1 MEMLSA
7 LDATF
12 IYLEGEHSP
21 MAIGGVYIIDARDA
35 PAGFGYRAWRDLVA
49 SRLPL
54 SKVFRQRLVE
64 VPLDLS
70 FPYWVRD
77 AGFRLDDHLPNVV
90 LPGPG
95 GMAELM
101 QTAAKIW
108 SRTLDRE
115 RPLWD
120 ITFIGGIDG
129 ISGISKGSFA
139 LVTRVHHA
147 AVDGKA
153 GAELIA
159 TLLDPTPEARRV
171 EVEDNWQA
179 EDLPSTLDVIRRSWA
194 QAGHKAVELAGFVGK
209 VAAGAAQLQGER
221 WLNRL
226 EPPPRLLSAPQS
238 VFNRKVSAAR
248 TFWGRNFDF
257 ERIRAIRKAVAGVT
271 VNDVVLT
278 ICAGGL
284 RRYLSRRGELPEKP
298 LVAMAPISVR
308 GEEEGAGNQV
318 SAMLVGLATD
328 TGNELDRLVR
338 IRANTQRSK
347 IHAGALPANRLTE
360 FLPSETLAAA
370 ARVYTRTRLGG
381 HHRPFF
387 NVTITNVPG
396 PAVPF
401 FVAGARIHS
410 VFGMAPILDGL
421 GLILVILSYNG
432 KLSIGVNSCE
442 RIVPDPDNMAECIEE
457 ALGSLEL
464 AVAEAGPMHHHSGQL
479 ELEETPNKRAAALR
493 AFHEAG
499 RALDRAIESLGDS
512 DEENKNNKRDKSKR
526 RGK

>member
-21 MAIGGVYIIDARDA
+21 MAIGGVYLIDFKDT
-35 PAGFGYRAWRDLVA
+35 PAGFGYAAWRDLVA

-64 VPLDLS
+64 VPLHLS
-70 FPYWVRD
+70 FPYWIRD
-77 AGFRLDDHLPNVV
+77 ADFRLEDHLPSVR
-90 LPGPG
+90 LPAPG

-101 QTAAKIW
+101 QTAAGIW
-108 SRTLDRE
+108 SEVLDRN

-120 ITFIGGIDG
+120 ITFVSGIDG
-129 ISGISKGSFA
+129 IAGISKGSFA
-139 LVTRVHHA
+139 LITRVHHA

-153 GAELIA
+153 GAELMTA
-159 TLLDPTPEARRV
+159 LLDPTSKVRKIAL
-171 EVEDNWQA
+171 EDSWEA
-179 EDLPSTLDVIRRSWA
+179 EDLPSTLEVIRRSWA
-194 QAGHKAVELAGFVGK
+194 QAGHKAVELAEFVGK
-209 VAAGAAQLQGER
+209 AAVGTAQLQGER

-226 EPPPRLLSAPQS
+226 EPPPRLLSAPPS
-238 VFNRKVSAAR
+238 LFNQPVTPAR

-257 ERIRAIRKAVAGVT
+257 ERIRAIRKAVPGVT

-284 RRYLSRRGELPEKP
+284 RRYLSRRGELPARP

-308 GEEEGAGNQV
+308 GEEEGTGNQV

-328 TGNELDRLVR
+328 TDNELDRLVR

-347 IHAGALPANRLTE
+347 IHASALPANKITE

-381 HHRPFF
+381 RHRPFF

-396 PAVPF
+396 PPVPL

-410 VFGMAPILDGL
+410 AFGMAPILDGL
-421 GLILVILSYNG
+421 GLILVVLSYNG
-432 KLSIGVNSCE
+432 RISIGVNSCE
-442 RIVPDPDNMAECIEE
+442 QIVPDPDNMAECIEKAFE
-457 ALGSLEL
+457 ALEL
-464 AVAEAGPMHHHSGQL
+464 AVAEVGPLHHYTGQPV
-479 ELEETPNKRAAALR
+479 LEETPKKRAEALK
-493 AFHEAG
+493 AFHDAS
-499 RALDRAIESLGDS
+499 RALDKAIDALGNS
-512 DEENKNNKRDKSKR
+512 KNGKKNKNNN
-526 RGK
+526 GNE